1 MTLNILIFLCGAAY
15 EITSVFWV
23 FSTEKLKPW
32 HAAFWSMIQAF
43 VMITGIA
50 ESLHNHWAKL
60 CFIGGYS
67 FGSFIGILIN
77 KHLLL
82 VVRG

>member
-1 MTLNILIFLCGAAY
+1 MTLLLLIFCCGAAY

-43 VMITGIA
+43 VMITGIG
-50 ESLHNHWAKL
+50 ESLHNNWAKL
-60 CFIGGYS
+60 CFIVGYS
-67 FGSFIGILIN
+67 FGSFIAILV
-77 KHLLL
+77 KKQL
-82 VVRG
+82 GKTP

>member
-1 MTLNILIFLCGAAY
+1 MPLLFLIFICGAAY

-43 VMITGIA
+43 VMITGIG
-50 ESLHNHWAKL
+50 ESLHNNWAKL
-60 CFIGGYS
+60 CFIAGYS
-67 FGSFIGILIN
+67 FGSWIAIV
-77 KHLLL
+77 KKRHEPAS
-82 VVRG
+82 

>member
-23 FSTEKLKPW
+23 FSAEKLKPC

-43 VMITGIA
+43 VMITGVG

-60 CFIGGYS
+60 CFIAGYS
-67 FGSFIGILIN
+67 FGSFIAIVTKKRIPFS
-77 KHLLL
+77 
-82 VVRG
+82 